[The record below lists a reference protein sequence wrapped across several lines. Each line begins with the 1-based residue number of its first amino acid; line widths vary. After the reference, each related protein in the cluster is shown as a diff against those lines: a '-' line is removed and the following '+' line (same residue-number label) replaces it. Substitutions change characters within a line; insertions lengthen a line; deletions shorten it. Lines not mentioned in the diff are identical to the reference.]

1 MVTADVTQFGLKR
14 EQLINSERPIGL
26 QTQEIGWTSED
37 PESILDQAHLISQDT
52 VVYMTLSELRREE
65 EKLRKRKLKHKFLM
79 HQFRVTTFAVLL
91 SVQKVQNK
99 PKEIDPSTHP
109 LQWERLKELL
119 KSLSSSIVLERKDA
133 VKALNY
139 LNCNNK
145 EIISAL
151 HNTVRIHIC
160 NLHLIYRL
168 SSKGDWRLQ
177 TDKDCAV
184 QCETMKALVTLGE
197 CSKYRTAVPLNIP
210 LTAIQLLATPAWA
223 GYWDEDL
230 ITKFVDHLSWSSGTH
245 LEELIVI
252 LRGTLRDLSLAPD
265 HQNLE
270 FKAKEKLHLLLTA
283 LMTAPH
289 SKDMIPVHAA
299 ASLCYLNRNDQDATE
314 YIMSYLY
321 DGHTYQTNLALDVVI
336 RYLGIY
342 KTFPIQVVLKQIQTS
357 RIYKHRLEALDLL
370 VVVGT
375 RRIMEANMYH
385 TVANVLMKKL
395 WEDPVVAVSR
405 RAAMI
410 VNMLGMKRGVW
421 DDVEE
426 QLEDNDALARG
437 RAVISLGILG
447 LPNRKVLN
455 TLLEMLE
462 SDISQYVRFQIMRT
476 FAKLHL
482 KDDQV
487 KLSLMNRQ
495 LGGGPLARE
504 ADRQMK
510 ILEKS
515 SSNQKM
521 TLPAQ
526 AF

>member
-1 MVTADVTQFGLKR
+1 MNEEEELMPGSTIDPKYKMISLFEKKVKPKPSMEVIPLPPTR
-14 EQLINSERPIGL
+14 
-26 QTQEIGWTSED
+26 WTSED

-52 VVYMTLSELRREE
+52 VVYMTPNELRREE
-65 EKLRKRKLKHKFLM
+65 EKLRKRKLKHKYLM

-91 SVQKVQNK
+91 SVQRVQNK
-99 PKEIDPSTHP
+99 PKEIDPSTQP
-109 LQWERLKELL
+109 LQWERLKDLL

-151 HNTVRIHIC
+151 HNT
-160 NLHLIYRL
+160 
-168 SSKGDWRLQ
+168 LQ

-184 QCETMKALVTLGE
+184 QCETMKALVTL
-197 CSKYRTAVPLNIP
+197 
-210 LTAIQLLATPAWA
+210 

-252 LRGTLRDLSLAPD
+252 LRDTLRDLSLAPD

-270 FKAKEKLHLLLTA
+270 FKAKEKLHLLLTT
-283 LMTAPH
+283 LMTTPH
-289 SKDMIPVHAA
+289 SNDMIPVHAA
-299 ASLCYLNRNDQDATE
+299 ASLCYINRNDQNAIE

-321 DGHTYQTNLALDVVI
+321 AGHTYQKNLALDVVI
-336 RYLGIY
+336 RYLRIY
-342 KTFPIQVVLKQIQTS
+342 KTFIIQVLLKQIQTS

-375 RRIMEANMYH
+375 QRIVEANMYH
-385 TVANVLMKKL
+385 AVASVLMKKL

-426 QLEDNDALARG
+426 QLEDNDALSRG
-437 RAVISLGILG
+437 RAVISMGILG

-504 ADRQMK
+504 ADRIMK
-510 ILEKS
+510 NLEKNY
-515 SSNQKM
+515 SNQEM
-521 TLPAQ
+521 TVPAQ
-526 AF
+526 KAF